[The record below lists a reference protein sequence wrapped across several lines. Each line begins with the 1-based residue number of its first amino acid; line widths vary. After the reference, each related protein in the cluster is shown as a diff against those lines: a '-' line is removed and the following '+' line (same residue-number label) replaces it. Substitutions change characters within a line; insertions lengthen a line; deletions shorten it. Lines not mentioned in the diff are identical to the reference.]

1 MFSGEEKDKG
11 GAKGIEVRGGRGL
24 SQELFEG
31 GVAVGADAREATRRF
46 KGHQGFA
53 DGAKVDQSE
62 RFIGSDDEIRGFDVA
77 MEDGGG
83 EAVDVGEDVEELS
96 GEGDDIGFGEAVLFQ
111 VLFQVESRD
120 KFADQGEGRWVVEGK
135 EVVKAGDGGMV

>member
-31 GVAVGADAREATRRF
+31 GVAVSADAGEAARRF

-53 DGAKVDQSE
+53 DGAKVDKSE
-62 RFIGSDDEIRGFDVA
+62 RVVGADDDVGGFDVA
-77 MEDGGG
+77 MEDGRG
-83 EAVDVGEDVEELS
+83 EAVDIREDVEELS
-96 GEGDDIGFGEAVLFQ
+96 GEGDDIGFREAALFQ

-135 EVVKAGDGGMV
+135 EVAKAGDGGMV